1 MLLNHNAFWRTPTI
15 FILFLATLFSC
26 KKKNDITQSNLDTN
40 LQSVITKAKRYNQH
54 NISGNPMAN
63 HLDWNSI
70 LIGITLSTHEPYT
83 LTIPVVTEGKRV
95 DTYSTIYI
103 DSAGQIVR
111 QLFFNEQS
119 LSTAKSD
126 DIETDISTKFNLINR
141 QGYVV
146 DRPLLIPFERKQAEL
161 QTEAQNKQLNSI
173 NLLSATSS
181 GSDRISTT
189 ASGNHKTSDARLSSS
204 SGPEAANCSVNFQVT
219 FYFWRGYDCTDFD
232 VSGIHYNLGQLVER
246 KLRDHARAA
255 GNSTAQVFFPGNAI
269 QVGGLNEMKMENLGS
284 STVLQT
290 LMTEICASFQFPFD
304 CNGGGAPM
312 TCTVYNYNR
321 RCLAPPITNPGS
333 GGSVSSI
340 IRDPSINSNQQI
352 SCLMDKILNSSNRA
366 NQKFLKAFMDNTKY
380 NVTFKA
386 AAVIP
391 TTTGSANASTVT
403 TSGSKNID
411 IYIKTSYVEANSM
424 WNVARTMVHEMA
436 HAYLSQKLMSIGGAS
451 NLAQNLNNKE
461 FKDLFEYY
469 TKFVNPTTGQLSTT
483 ANGNFEHAAMAGL
496 LIDDMARGI
505 QDFVEMN
512 TPSIK
517 NETSVTFDNYKA
529 IAWLG
534 LTNTGAYDSFKA
546 ITGETDAT
554 QQLKITTVQV
564 NTTNACN

>member
-1 MLLNHNAFWRTPTI
+1 M
-15 FILFLATLFSC
+15 LFLTTLFSC
-26 KKKNDITQSNLDTN
+26 KKKNDIKQSIPETN
-40 LQSVITKAKRYNQH
+40 FQSVITKAKQYNQR

-70 LIGITLSTHEPYT
+70 LIGITLSGREPYT

-119 LSTAKSD
+119 LNTAKSD
-126 DIETDISTKFNLINR
+126 DIETDISAKFNLINR

-161 QTEAQNKQLNSI
+161 QTGAENKQLNSI
-173 NLLSATSS
+173 NLPSVTSS
-181 GSDRISTT
+181 GSDRLFTT
-189 ASGNHKTSDARLSSS
+189 ASGNHKTSDARLSLS
-204 SGPEAANCSVNFQVT
+204 SGPEAANCSISFQANFYYYRVGT
-219 FYFWRGYDCTDFD
+219 CNDFNL
-232 VSGIHYNLGQLVER
+232 SELIFLLGQHVER
-246 KLRDHARAA
+246 KLRDYAREQ
-255 GNSTAQVFFPGNAI
+255 GNPTAQVFFPANSI
-269 QVGGLNEMKMENLGS
+269 QVGGLNETKMQSLGGSSVLGS
-284 STVLQT
+284 
-290 LMTEICASFQFPFD
+290 LMGEICASFKFPAACD
-304 CNGGGAPM
+304 GGGAPM
-312 TCTVYNYNR
+312 TCTVYNYGR
-321 RCLAPPITNPGS
+321 RCLAPPDTNPGG
-333 GGSVSSI
+333 GGSVNSI
-340 IRDPSINSNQQI
+340 IRDPSISSNQQI

-386 AAVIP
+386 AAIIP

-411 IYIKTSYVEANSM
+411 IYIKTSYVESNSM

-469 TKFVNPTTGQLSTT
+469 TKFVNPTTGRLSST

-496 LIDDMARGI
+496 LINDMARGI

-517 NETSVTFDNYKA
+517 NEASVTFDNYKA

-546 ITGETDAT
+546 TTGETDAT
-554 QQLKITTVQV
+554 QQLKITTVQA